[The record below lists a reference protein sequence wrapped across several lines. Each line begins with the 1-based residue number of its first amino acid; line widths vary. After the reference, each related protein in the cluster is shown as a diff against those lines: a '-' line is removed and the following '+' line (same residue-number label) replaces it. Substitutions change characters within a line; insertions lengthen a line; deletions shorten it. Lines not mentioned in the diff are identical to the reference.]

1 MTVFVSFLLSESV
14 HFSILQVHV
23 IAVLMMAAIV
33 VPSLWKWPHW
43 RRIHCTDGFAAMK
56 PSRIP
61 LTSDKPKELA
71 ARSKSMVLGE
81 LSRVS
86 RPCSPLDQEK
96 ALKAGWLKRQRSIM
110 KNWQLRWFVLRT
122 EALYFYKDQDETKAQ
137 GCIPLQGSQVN
148 ELPANQDEPGRHP
161 FEIIPGELAW

>member
-1 MTVFVSFLLSESV
+1 MYPFSLILIFLMLY
-14 HFSILQVHV
+14 LLYLHV
-23 IAVLMMAAIV
+23 C
-33 VPSLWKWPHW
+33 
-43 RRIHCTDGFAAMK
+43 IH
-56 PSRIP
+56 
-61 LTSDKPKELA
+61 A

-81 LSRVS
+81 LSRLS

-137 GCIPLQGSQVN
+137 VTLTQIYTAHVYCTRQVHDVTCCPPVVWIHSGLKPETYSPRATPSDSEN
-148 ELPANQDEPGRHP
+148 NFSALCDHD
-161 FEIIPGELAW
+161 F

>member
-1 MTVFVSFLLSESV
+1 MCWCVY
-14 HFSILQVHV
+14 
-23 IAVLMMAAIV
+23 
-33 VPSLWKWPHW
+33 
-43 RRIHCTDGFAAMK
+43 
-56 PSRIP
+56 
-61 LTSDKPKELA
+61 A

-81 LSRVS
+81 LTRVS

-137 GCIPLQGSQVN
+137 VN
-148 ELPANQDEPGRHP
+148 THIICAN
-161 FEIIPGELAW
+161 